1 MISQDNLP
9 YHWDYLP
16 LHSIFNERRESNKN
30 LELDFILS
38 LVKDVGI
45 MPYTKKGDVGNK
57 SKDDL
62 SQYKIARINDLV
74 LNKMNAVIGSLG
86 VSNYNGLVSP
96 IYLVLAL
103 KDKNSFNIHYFGY
116 FFQIKPVQE
125 SLAQYAYGIMKI
137 RESIDYL
144 EFKKMKLPV
153 PPIEEQNKIVDFID
167 QKSTQ
172 IEKFIQ
178 NKTRFIDLLKEQ
190 KEAVINEAVTKGLD
204 SSVKLKDSGIEWLG
218 EIPKH
223 WEVRKLKYVAKCL
236 FSNVDKHTHEN
247 ETEVFLCNY
256 TDVYKN
262 DTITNNLE
270 FMKATATDDEIRKF
284 LLLKDD
290 VIITKDSETPDDMAV
305 PTYVSENLNNVLCGY
320 HLAIIRAKKGLFGKF
335 LYFLFMSTDFNIRFE
350 IYSNGV
356 TRYGLGNFI
365 VNNSKIPLPPYEEQ
379 LQIVEYIDNELNQ
392 IDKLIEKT
400 TKQIELIKEYK
411 TSLIN
416 EAVSGKIKVC

>member
-1 MISQDNLP
+1 MISQFGK
-9 YHWDYLP
+9 YSY
-16 LHSIFNERRESNKN
+16 
-30 LELDFILS
+30 
-38 LVKDVGI
+38 
-45 MPYTKKGDVGNK
+45 
-57 SKDDL
+57 
-62 SQYKIARINDLV
+62 
-74 LNKMNAVIGSLG
+74 
-86 VSNYNGLVSP
+86 GLVDDMNSLRYDDFQKLYIP
-96 IYLVLAL
+96 IPAL
-103 KDKNSFNIHYFGY
+103 
-116 FFQIKPVQE
+116 
-125 SLAQYAYGIMKI
+125 
-137 RESIDYL
+137 
-144 EFKKMKLPV
+144 
-153 PPIEEQNKIVDFID
+153 EEQNKIVNFID
-167 QKSTQ
+167 QKSSQ

-178 NKTRFIDLLKEQ
+178 NKTRFIEILKEQ
-190 KEAVINEAVTKGLD
+190 KEAVINEAITKGLD
-204 SSVKLKDSGIEWLG
+204 NTLEFKDSEIEWLG
-218 EIPKH
+218 DIPKH
-223 WEVRKLKYVAKCL
+223 WETKKLKYIAKCL

-256 TDVYKN
+256 TDAYKN

-320 HLAIIRAKKGLFGKF
+320 HLAIIRAKKELFGKF
-335 LYFLFMSTDFNIRFE
+335 LYFLFMSTNFNIRFE

-379 LQIVEYIDNELNQ
+379 IQIVEHLENELNQ
-392 IDKLIEKT
+392 IDKLIEKS

-416 EAVSGKIKVC
+416 EAVSGKIKIFKEKQNKNQEKQISNLNVLF